1 MGAIR
6 DATLSFDIPFII
18 AGISFIISA
27 LMHFFLMWINHQEKI
42 QLKSNQPQI
51 KSVALDV

>member
-42 QLKSNQPQI
+42 QLKSNQVQT

>member
-6 DATLSFDIPFII
+6 DATLSFNTAFII
-18 AGISFIISA
+18 AGVSFITSA

-42 QLKSNQPQI
+42 QLKSNQVQT